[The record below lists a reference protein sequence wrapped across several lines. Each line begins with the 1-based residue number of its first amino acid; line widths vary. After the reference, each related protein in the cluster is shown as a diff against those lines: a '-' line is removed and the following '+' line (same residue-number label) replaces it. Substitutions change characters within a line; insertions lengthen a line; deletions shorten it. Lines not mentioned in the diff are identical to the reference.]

1 MAFKGFLRAD
11 TTFAL
16 SIGPFVDSTDGDTE
30 KTGLSLV
37 QADFIILKHGQASSA
52 AKNDTGAGTHIA
64 DGMYSYVIN
73 GTDTNLE
80 GIFQVWVHV
89 AGALIVHDTYE
100 VVSQNVYDS
109 LFAAA
114 GTDYLEVSVDTVT
127 YAEPAAGSPPATAT
141 LEQMIHY
148 LYTDLVRNRNTQTA
162 ILKRVFA
169 DDGSTELYNHTLSDD
184 TTTAVKGEAV

>member
-11 TTFAL
+11 TEFVL

-30 KTGLSLV
+30 ETALSLV

-64 DGMYSYVIN
+64 DGMYSYKIN
-73 GTDTNLE
+73 ATDMNLE
-80 GIFQVWVHV
+80 GIFQIWVHK

-100 VVSQNVYDS
+100 VVNQNVYDS
-109 LFAAA
+109 LFKVA
-114 GTDYLEVSVDTVT
+114 GNDYLEVSVDTVT
-127 YAEPAAGSPPATAT
+127 YAEPAAGLPPATASLQAMT
-141 LEQMIHY
+141 HH
-148 LYTDLVRNRNTQTA
+148 LYTEMRNLVTMTA
-162 ILKRVFA
+162 ALKRVFA

-184 TTTAVKGEAV
+184 ATTATKGEAV